1 MTKMRTKRTIA
12 ALIVIF
18 ALLSV
23 VSCKK
28 APRPNVV
35 VILIDTTRPDHL
47 PFYGY
52 PKATTPFLNE
62 LASRS
67 TVFEQAFA
75 GSSWTAPATASIF
88 TGLYP
93 FQHGVVMGLAA
104 QLQIIKKDPNIKIN
118 RIPDGVLTM
127 PEVFKANGYRT
138 FTVADNANISKAQG
152 FHQGFDKMVCL
163 SHTGAKNVNRNV
175 IGLEKEIKGG
185 SPYFLYIHYNDPHK
199 PYKLELAPG
208 EGNGERV
215 YDQKLVYDK
224 ELTLV
229 DASIRELFQRF
240 GWKRDTLVVVTADHG
255 EEMFERGFYGHGRT
269 LFNTVIHV
277 PLLFFYPG
285 SGLVNG
291 GRVQGPVST
300 LDILPTLSSLLRF
313 GKLKDVAGADLSALL
328 KEPGRT
334 APARPVFSHL
344 QLKGAGRAEVLQK
357 AAIFGNY
364 KYIYQSNAETS
375 LFFDLARDFMEER
388 NLYPGH
394 TAQANKLA
402 ARYYQFERTCKRFNP
417 DYVDIELD
425 EKSIEHLK
433 TLGYIQ

>member
-1 MTKMRTKRTIA
+1 M
-12 ALIVIF
+12 LF
-18 ALLSV
+18 
-23 VSCKK
+23 
-28 APRPNVV
+28 
-35 VILIDTTRPDHL
+35 
-47 PFYGY
+47 
-52 PKATTPFLNE
+52 
-62 LASRS
+62 RS
-67 TVFEQAFA
+67 
-75 GSSWTAPATASIF
+75 
-88 TGLYP
+88 
-93 FQHGVVMGLAA
+93 
-104 QLQIIKKDPNIKIN
+104 
-118 RIPDGVLTM
+118 
-127 PEVFKANGYRT
+127 
-138 FTVADNANISKAQG
+138 
-152 FHQGFDKMVCL
+152 
-163 SHTGAKNVNRNV
+163 
-175 IGLEKEIKGG
+175 
-185 SPYFLYIHYNDPHK
+185 
-199 PYKLELAPG
+199 
-208 EGNGERV
+208 
-215 YDQKLVYDK
+215 
-224 ELTLV
+224 
-229 DASIRELFQRF
+229 
-240 GWKRDTLVVVTADHG
+240 
-255 EEMFERGFYGHGRT
+255 T

-285 SGLVNG
+285 NGLVNG

-334 APARPVFSHL
+334 APARPIFSHL